1 MFAAPDGVEQPG
13 TQQPDPRQPKAQP
26 AKRPSR
32 WSLRNWP
39 VRGKV
44 FAIVALPLALALAF
58 GGARIWDEVNSA
70 RDLQLAADRVE
81 MIPAIENYTGALEGV
96 LLAYSS
102 GGDTASAGNSFDS
115 SRAALQKKLNDT
127 DVAPDVRTGVSNLL
141 SGGQKLVDAVSA
153 NAIGLR
159 ERITTYA
166 PILLTAED
174 AINGSVR
181 LDDEKLRAQT
191 QGLSRAVGAR
201 GQMFMQQLLVEQGSE
216 LPEPELRTSMITLA
230 GTEPSTLFGMS
241 QVLGV
246 GSPDAKVLQGEMVRR
261 MSIMSNPDAALVGN
275 LDLRQSLQATDTIAG
290 EVIKGTTAQVT
301 ASVSQ
306 QASDRRAAVIRDA
319 LLVLAAFV
327 VTLVVVYLVAR
338 SLIRPLRTLRDS
350 ALRVAHTDLERGIA
364 RVRAGDEREP
374 EPLPVYTTEEIG
386 QVAHAVDEL
395 HTQALLLAG
404 DEARLRSLINEMFE
418 TMSRRNRSLVDQQL
432 SLIDRLERNEQ
443 DPERLESLFRL
454 DHLATRM
461 RRIGANLLVLAG
473 AQVSRDQ
480 RESLPLASA
489 VNAAVSEVEDYK
501 RVEIDELPDSALIG
515 RISGDAVH
523 MLAELIDNALR
534 YSPPI
539 SPVRVSAVHTSNA
552 GVVIEVHDDGIGMT
566 DSDLRI
572 ANMRLHAGGEVS
584 PDNTRHMGLFVVGRL
599 AHMHGMQV
607 RLRNAVAGQPS
618 SGTTAELYIPP
629 QLLEHGEPIG
639 TDARR
644 YGDTAPAPGDAD
656 DAHAGRFAAPV
667 DQAQPAAGPNGL
679 PRRAPGSSG
688 ITGTPAAQPSAE
700 PEPQPSPWFAGAQAG
715 DLATGHDH
723 PSDTSSFF
731 TSRARADEARPDGI
745 DISDMDVLA
754 AELSAPDVSEPD
766 RDTDTDTDF
775 IYQKMLSEFLVD
787 PHTLAVPQ
795 DWKSVW
801 DNGWAAAA
809 EVDNIAV
816 QAHTEHGLPVREP
829 GARLVPGAAEPVG
842 IAAHGAPA
850 DPAAQPSA
858 PELPRRDPDAVRA
871 SFSSHFGGV
880 RAARSNSQAGSPENG
895 REYE

>member
-1 MFAAPDGVEQPG
+1 MTMFATPDGVGQVSSGPDQP
-13 TQQPDPRQPKAQP
+13 PVAPV
-26 AKRPSR
+26 KRPRR

-39 VRGKV
+39 VRAKV
-44 FAIVALPLALALAF
+44 FAIVAVPLALALAF
-58 GGARIWDEVNSA
+58 GGARVYSGLNSA
-70 RDLQLAADRVE
+70 RDLQLAADRVQ
-81 MIPAIENYTGALEGV
+81 MIPSIENYLAALESA

-102 GGDTASAGNSFDS
+102 GGDTATATNGFENAK
-115 SRAALQKKLNDT
+115 AALQKRLNDT
-127 DVAPDVRTGVSNLL
+127 DAAADVRTGVTNILT
-141 SGGQKLVDAVSA
+141 GGQKLLGAVSS

-181 LDDEKLRAQT
+181 LDDERLRAET

-201 GQMFMQQLLVEQGSE
+201 GQMFMQELLVEQGSD

-241 QVLGV
+241 EVLGV

-261 MSIMSNPDAALVGN
+261 MGIMSNPDAVLVGN
-275 LDLRQSLQATDTIAG
+275 LDLRQSLQATDKIAG
-290 EVIKGTTAQVT
+290 EVITGTTGQIT
-301 ASVSQ
+301 TSVR
-306 QASDRRAAVIRDA
+306 ALADDRRSAAIRDA
-319 LLVLAAFV
+319 LLILAVFV
-327 VTLVVVYLVAR
+327 IALIVVFLVAR

-350 ALRVAHTDLERGIA
+350 ALKVAHTDLEQEIA

-374 EPLPVYTTEEIG
+374 EPLPVYTSEEVG

-404 DEARLRSLINEMFE
+404 DEARLRILVNDMFE

-432 SLIDRLERNEQ
+432 ALIDRLERNEK

-480 RESLPLASA
+480 RDSLPLGSA
-489 VNAAVSEVEDYK
+489 INGAVSEVEDYK
-501 RVEIDELPDSALIG
+501 RVEIGTVPDSALVG
-515 RISGDAVH
+515 RVSGDAVH

-539 SPVRVSAVHTSNA
+539 SPVRVTAVHTSNA
-552 GVVIEVHDDGIGMT
+552 GVLIEVHDDGIGMT
-566 DSDLRI
+566 DADLRI

-599 AHMHGMQV
+599 AHMHGMVV
-607 RLRNAVAGQPS
+607 RLRNTVAGQPS
-618 SGTTAELYIPP
+618 SGTTAELYLPP
-629 QLLEHGEPIG
+629 SLLEHAAPIG
-639 TDARR
+639 PDARPF
-644 YGDTAPAPGDAD
+644 GPGVEPPTHDD
-656 DAHAGRFAAPV
+656 DAQAARFAAPAV
-667 DQAQPAAGPNGL
+667 EDQPVSGSFGL
-679 PRRAPGSSG
+679 PRRSPGSSG
-688 ITGTPAAQPSAE
+688 INGAPTPEPEPEPEAEPEIEAQPSRWFTDAE
-700 PEPQPSPWFAGAQAG
+700 AAGEAPAAEHEQP
-715 DLATGHDH
+715 TN
-723 PSDTSSFF
+723 TSSFF
-731 TSRARADEARPDGI
+731 TSRERAEKDLDETPI
-745 DISDMDVLA
+745 DIGGLDVLA
-754 AELSAPDVSEPD
+754 ADLAAPEAE
-766 RDTDTDTDF
+766 DTDTDF

-787 PHTLAVPQ
+787 PKTVAVPQ

-801 DNGWAAAA
+801 DNGWATAA
-809 EVDNIAV
+809 EVDNVPV

-829 GARLVPGAAEPVG
+829 GARLVPGTPAEPV
-842 IAAHGAPA
+842 
-850 DPAAQPSA
+850 PAAVNGTPAAAA
-858 PELPRRDPDAVRA
+858 PELPRRDPDAVRT

-880 RAARSNSQAGSPENG
+880 RAARANTQSGPTENG
-895 REYE
+895 REQE

>member
-1 MFAAPDGVEQPG
+1 MFAAPDGAEQL
-13 TQQPDPRQPKAQP
+13 KAP
-26 AKRPSR
+26 PVKRPSR
-32 WSLRNWP
+32 WSVRNWP
-39 VRGKV
+39 VRTKV

-70 RDLQLAADRVE
+70 RDLQVAADRVA
-81 MIPAIENYTGALEGV
+81 MIPAIENYTAALQAA

-102 GGDTASAGNSFDS
+102 GGNTQAAERAFDTS
-115 SRAALQKKLNDT
+115 SSALQNRLNDT
-127 DVAPDVRTGVSNLL
+127 DVAPDVRTGVTNLL
-141 SGGQKLVDAVSA
+141 TGGKKLLGAVSA

-159 ERITTYA
+159 ERITSYA

-181 LDDEKLRAQT
+181 LDDAVLRAQT
-191 QGLSRAVGAR
+191 EGLSRAVGAR
-201 GQMFMQQLLVEQGSE
+201 GQMFMQELLVEQGGE
-216 LPEPELRTSMITLA
+216 LAEPELRTSMITLA

-261 MSIMSNPDAALVGN
+261 MGIMSNPDAVLVGN

-290 EVIKGTTAQVT
+290 QVIKSTTAEIT
-301 ASVSQ
+301 GSVQ
-306 QASDRRAAVIRDA
+306 RQADQRRTAVIRDA

-327 VTLVVVYLVAR
+327 LALVVVVLVAR
-338 SLIRPLRTLRDS
+338 SLIKPLRTLRDG
-350 ALRVAHTDLERGIA
+350 ALRVAHTDLEQGIA

-404 DEARLRSLINEMFE
+404 DEARLRVLINEMFQ

-432 SLIDRLERNEQ
+432 ALIDRLERNET

-473 AQVSRDQ
+473 AQVSREQ
-480 RESLPLASA
+480 RESLPLAAA
-489 VNAAVSEVEDYK
+489 VNAAVAEVEDYK
-501 RVEIDELPDSALIG
+501 RVEIGNFPDSALIG
-515 RISGDAVH
+515 RMSGDVVH

-539 SPVRVSAVHTSNA
+539 SPVLVSAAHTSNA
-552 GVVIEVHDDGIGMT
+552 GVLIEVHDDGIGMT

-599 AHMHGMQV
+599 AHMHGMDI
-607 RLRNAVAGQPS
+607 RLRNTIAGQS
-618 SGTTAELYIPP
+618 NSGTTAELYIPP
-629 QLLEHGEPIG
+629 QLLEHAAPIG
-639 TDARR
+639 VDARVDR
-644 YGDTAPAPGDAD
+644 ET
-656 DAHAGRFAAPV
+656 GR
-667 DQAQPAAGPNGL
+667 
-679 PRRAPGSSG
+679 
-688 ITGTPAAQPSAE
+688 
-700 PEPQPSPWFAGAQAG
+700 PQPSPKSEPQASPWFS
-715 DLATGHDH
+715 ATDAADAVPAHDR

-731 TSRARADEARPDGI
+731 AARVRARDAHGDDV
-745 DISDMDVLA
+745 DISDMDV
-754 AELSAPDVSEPD
+754 
-766 RDTDTDTDF
+766 TDADEESTDTDF

-795 DWKSVW
+795 DWKSLW

-809 EVDNIAV
+809 EAQDVAV
-816 QAHTEHGLPVREP
+816 QTHTEHGLPVRQP
-829 GARLVPGAAEPVG
+829 GARLVPGAAEPRREP
-842 IAAHGAPA
+842 GA
-850 DPAAQPSA
+850 
-858 PELPRRDPDAVRA
+858 
-871 SFSSHFGGV
+871 F
-880 RAARSNSQAGSPENG
+880 RAARSEDHGAPPENG
-895 REYE
+895 RDHR

>member
-1 MFAAPDGVEQPG
+1 MTMSAAPDGA
-13 TQQPDPRQPKAQP
+13 QQPDPRQPKAQP
-26 AKRPSR
+26 GKRPSR

-96 LLAYSS
+96 LLAYSA
-102 GGDTASAGNSFDS
+102 GGDTRSAGNTFDS
-115 SRAALQKKLNDT
+115 SRAALQKKLNGT

-141 SGGQKLVDAVSA
+141 SGGQKLVGAVST

-181 LDDEKLRAQT
+181 LDDEKLRAQA

-201 GQMFMQQLLVEQGSE
+201 GQMFMQQLLVEQGGE

-290 EVIKGTTAQVT
+290 EVIKDTTAEIT

-306 QASDRRAAVIRDA
+306 QASDRRAAVVRDA

-432 SLIDRLERNEQ
+432 SLIDRLERNEE

-480 RESLPLASA
+480 RDSLPLASA
-489 VNAAVSEVEDYK
+489 VNAAVAEVEDYK
-501 RVEIDELPDSALIG
+501 RVDIAELPDSALIG

-644 YGDTAPAPGDAD
+644 YGDAAPGPGDTD
-656 DAHAGRFAAPV
+656 DAQAGRFAVPV
-667 DQAQPAAGPNGL
+667 EQGQPAAAGQAGL

-688 ITGTPAAQPSAE
+688 ITGTPTAQPEPE
-700 PEPQPSPWFAGAQAG
+700 PEPQPSPWFAGAEAG
-715 DLATGHDH
+715 DPASAHDR

-731 TSRARADEARPDGI
+731 ASRARADEAREEGI

-754 AELSAPDVSEPD
+754 ADLSAPGAG
-766 RDTDTDTDF
+766 DTYEDTDTDF

-809 EVDNIAV
+809 EVDNVAV

-829 GARLVPGAAEPVG
+829 GARLVPGAADP
-842 IAAHGAPA
+842 AQPAPA
-850 DPAAQPSA
+850 A
-858 PELPRRDPDAVRA
+858 ELPRRDPNAVRA

-880 RAARSNSQAGSPENG
+880 RAARSTSQAGSPENG
-895 REYE
+895 RDHE

>member
-1 MFAAPDGVEQPG
+1 MFGAPNGVEQPG
-13 TQQPDPRQPKAQP
+13 GQQPPAQP
-26 AKRPSR
+26 PKRPSR
-32 WSLRNWP
+32 WALRNWP
-39 VRGKV
+39 VRRKV
-44 FAIVALPLALALAF
+44 FAIVAVPLALALAF
-58 GGARIWDEVNSA
+58 GGSRIWDEVNSA
-70 RDLQLAADRVE
+70 RDLQVAADRVE
-81 MIPAIENYTGALEGV
+81 MIPAIENYLAAIEGV
-96 LLAYSS
+96 LLASSS
-102 GGDTASAGNSFDS
+102 GGDTQSAAKTFEAGK
-115 SRAALQKKLNDT
+115 AALQTKLTGT
-127 DVAPDVRTGVSNLL
+127 DVAPDVRTGVTNLL
-141 SGGQKLVDAVSA
+141 TGGQKLVADVSA
-153 NAIGLR
+153 NTIGLR

-174 AINGSVR
+174 AIDGSVR
-181 LDDEKLRAQT
+181 LDDERLRAQA

-201 GQMFMQQLLVEQGSE
+201 GQMFMQQLFVEQGAE

-230 GTEPSTLFGMS
+230 GTEPSTLAGMS

-261 MSIMSNPDAALVGN
+261 MGILSNPDAVLVGN

-290 EVIKGTTAQVT
+290 QIIKSTTAEVT
-301 ASVSQ
+301 TSVQ
-306 QASDRRAAVIRDA
+306 RQAADRRTAVIRDA

-327 VTLVVVYLVAR
+327 IALVVVVAVAR

-350 ALRVAHTDLERGIA
+350 ALKVAHTDLEQGIA
-364 RVRAGDEREP
+364 RARAGDEREP

-404 DEARLRSLINEMFE
+404 DEARLRVLINEMFE

-480 RESLPLASA
+480 RQSLPLASA

-501 RVEIDELPDSALIG
+501 RVEIADMPDSALIG

-539 SPVRVSAVHTSNA
+539 SPVRVTAVHTSNA
-552 GVVIEVHDDGIGMT
+552 GVLIEVHDDGIGMT

-572 ANMRLHAGGEVS
+572 ANMRLHAGGEVT
-584 PDNTRHMGLFVVGRL
+584 PDNARHMGLFVVGRL
-599 AHMHGMQV
+599 GHMHGMAV
-607 RLRNAVAGQPS
+607 RLRNTVAGEPS
-618 SGTTAELYIPP
+618 SGATAELYIPP
-629 QLLEHGEPIG
+629 QLLEHAAPIG
-639 TDARR
+639 ADARP
-644 YGDTAPAPGDAD
+644 YEGVGDPA
-656 DAHAGRFAAPV
+656 
-667 DQAQPAAGPNGL
+667 GL
-679 PRRAPGSSG
+679 PRRAPGFSG
-688 ITGTPAAQPSAE
+688 ITAASAESE
-700 PEPQPSPWFAGAQAG
+700 PEPQPSPWFAGPEADEPAP
-715 DLATGHDH
+715 THEH
-723 PSDTSSFF
+723 PSDTSAFF
-731 TSRARADEARPDGI
+731 TSRLRAGEVRDEAQAV
-745 DISDMDVLA
+745 SDMDMLA
-754 AELSAPDVSEPD
+754 ADLSAPDAES
-766 RDTDTDTDF
+766 TDTDF

-787 PHTLAVPQ
+787 PQTMAVPQ

-809 EVDNIAV
+809 DVDNIPV
-816 QAHTEHGLPVREP
+816 QAHTEHGLPVRDP
-829 GARLVPGAAEPVG
+829 GARLVPGAAETRP
-842 IAAHGAPA
+842 PA
-850 DPAAQPSA
+850 
-858 PELPRRDPDAVRA
+858 ELPRRDPGAVRA

-880 RAARSNSQAGSPENG
+880 RAARSEIEAASSENG
-895 REYE
+895 REHP

>member
-1 MFAAPDGVEQPG
+1 MDPPTPG
-13 TQQPDPRQPKAQP
+13 TQQPSTAPP
-26 AKRPSR
+26 KRPSR

-44 FAIVALPLALALAF
+44 IAIVAVPLALALFF
-58 GGARIWDEVNSA
+58 GGVRIWDEVGSA
-70 RDLQLAADRVE
+70 RNLQVAADRVE
-81 MIPAIENYTGALEGV
+81 MIPVIERYVDALQGV
-96 LLAYSS
+96 LLAYSA
-102 GGDTASAGNSFDS
+102 GGDTGSAANTFQ
-115 SRAALQKKLNDT
+115 RAKAALQSKLDDT
-127 DVAPDVRTGVSNLL
+127 DVAPDVRTGVTTLL
-141 SGGQKLVDAVSA
+141 TGGQQLVGAVSA

-159 ERITTYA
+159 DRVTGYA

-201 GQMFMQQLLVEQGSE
+201 GQMLMQQLLVEQGGD

-246 GSPDAKVLQGEMVRR
+246 GSPDAKALQGEMVRR
-261 MSIMSNPDAALVGN
+261 MGIMSNPDAALVGN
-275 LDLRQSLQATDTIAG
+275 TDLLESLKATDKIA
-290 EVIKGTTAQVT
+290 EKVVTSTTAQVT
-301 ASVSQ
+301 KSVQQ
-306 QASDRRAAVIRDA
+306 QAADRRHAVVRDG
-319 LLVLAAFV
+319 LLVLAAFIV
-327 VTLVVVYLVAR
+327 ALVVVFLVAR
-338 SLIRPLRTLRDS
+338 SLVRPLRILRDS
-350 ALRVAHTDLERGIA
+350 ALRVAHTDLEQGIA

-404 DEARLRSLINEMFE
+404 DEARLRLVVNEMFE

-432 SLIDRLERNEQ
+432 ALIDRLERSEK
-443 DPERLESLFRL
+443 DPERLDNLFRL

-461 RRIGANLLVLAG
+461 RRIGSNLLVLAG
-473 AQVSRDQ
+473 AQVSRDH

-501 RVEIDELPDSALIG
+501 RVEIGEVPDSALIG
-515 RISGDAVH
+515 RVSADAVH

-552 GVVIEVHDDGIGMT
+552 GVLVEVHDDGIGMT

-607 RLRNAVAGQPS
+607 RLRNAVAGEPS
-618 SGTTAELYIPP
+618 SGTTAELFIPSK
-629 QLLEHGEPIG
+629 LLEHATPIG
-639 TDARR
+639 ADARP
-644 YGDTAPAPGDAD
+644 YGD
-656 DAHAGRFAAPV
+656 AAPS
-667 DQAQPAAGPNGL
+667 PAGDEDAYAGPLVVPADANQPSQAEESGL
-679 PRRAPGSSG
+679 PRRSPGSSG
-688 ITGTPAAQPSAE
+688 ITGAPARQPEPE
-700 PEPQPSPWFAGAQAG
+700 PEPQPSLWFAGAQA
-715 DLATGHDH
+715 DESATEHQH
-723 PSDTSSFF
+723 PSDTSRFF
-731 TSRARADEARPDGI
+731 AARARAGQAREEHI

-754 AELSAPDVSEPD
+754 ADLSAPEAE
-766 RDTDTDTDF
+766 DTDTDF
-775 IYQKMLSEFLVD
+775 IYQSMLNELMVD
-787 PHTLAVPQ
+787 PHTIAVPQ

-801 DNGWAAAA
+801 DNGWETAA
-809 EVDNIAV
+809 EVENVPV
-816 QAHTEHGLPVREP
+816 QAHTEHGLPVRDP
-829 GARLVPGAAEPVG
+829 GARLVPGAAEP
-842 IAAHGAPA
+842 A
-850 DPAAQPSA
+850 A
-858 PELPRRDPDAVRA
+858 PELPQRDPDAVRA

-880 RAARSNSQAGSPENG
+880 RAARSDIQAGAAENG
-895 REYE
+895 REHQ